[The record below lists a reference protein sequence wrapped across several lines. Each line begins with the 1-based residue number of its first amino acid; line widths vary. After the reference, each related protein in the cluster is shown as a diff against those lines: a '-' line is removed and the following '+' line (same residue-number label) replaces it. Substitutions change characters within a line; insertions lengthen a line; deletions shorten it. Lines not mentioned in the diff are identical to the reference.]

1 MIDFYYW
8 PTPNGWKVSIMLE
21 ECGLDYEV
29 HPVHIG
35 RGDQFKP
42 EFLAISPNNR
52 IPALVDH
59 SSNSNTEG
67 DGEPLSM
74 FESGAILVYL
84 AEKTGRLL
92 PTDLRGRFDV
102 MQWLFWQMGGLGP
115 MAGQLGHFKNY
126 METRIEYAVE
136 RYSNEYNRLLGVLD
150 RQLAGCDYICGDY
163 SIADIA
169 CWPWIRSHERLGQ
182 PLDEFPHVQRWFETI
197 AARPAVERGISIGAA
212 LWTSGNIDDEARNKL
227 FNQTAA
233 SVDDQA
239 DKAKQRNA

>member
-29 HPVHIG
+29 HPIDIG

-59 SSNSNTEG
+59 AG
-67 DGEPLSM
+67 DDEPYRL
-74 FESGAILVYL
+74 FESGTILLYL
-84 AEKTGRLL
+84 AEKTGRLM
-92 PTDLRGRFDV
+92 PADPHGRFDV
-102 MQWLFWQMGGLGP
+102 LQWLFWQMGGLGP
-115 MAGQLGHFKNY
+115 MAGQLGHFLNY
-126 METRIEYAVE
+126 AKTRIDYAVE
-136 RYSNEYNRLLGVLD
+136 RYSNEYNRLLGVLNH
-150 RQLAGCDYICGDY
+150 QLDGRDFICGDY

-169 CWPWIRSHERLGQ
+169 CWPWVRSHERLAQ
-182 PLDEFPHVQRWFETI
+182 PLDEFPHVQRWFDTV
-197 AARPAVERGISIGAA
+197 AVRPAVERGISIGAQWWDA
-212 LWTSGNIDDEARNKL
+212 RDLNDEDRNRL

-233 SVDDQA
+233 SVGKQA
-239 DKAKQRNA
+239 DEAKKLV

>member
-8 PTPNGWKVSIMLE
+8 PTPNGWKISIMLE

-59 SSNSNTEG
+59 AGNSNIAG
-67 DGEPLSM
+67 DGEPLKM
-74 FESGAILVYL
+74 FESGTILVYL
-84 AEKTGRLL
+84 AEKTGRLM
-92 PTDLRGRFDV
+92 PTDPHGRFDV
-102 MQWLFWQMGGLGP
+102 LQWLFWQMGGL
-115 MAGQLGHFKNY
+115 
-126 METRIEYAVE
+126 
-136 RYSNEYNRLLGVLD
+136 
-150 RQLAGCDYICGDY
+150 LAGRDFICGEY

-169 CWPWIRSHERLGQ
+169 CWPWIRAHERLGQ
-182 PLDEFPHVQRWFETI
+182 PLDEFAHLQRWFETI
-197 AARPAVERGISIGAA
+197 AARPAVERGVSIGAG
-212 LWTSGNIDDEARNKL
+212 LWTAGDIDDEARKKL

-233 SVDDQA
+233 SVGEQA
-239 DKAKQRNA
+239 DEAKQRND